1 MNTLLENIGCLIE
14 LKRPNRDML
23 AASIGTTRQN
33 LISAIKGRRPLPAR
47 YMPAL
52 RHALGLDDMN
62 LLTNKQV
69 HFMTVV
75 DGEKQ
80 KPVLYKV
87 LANFCHGPLSPHLLV
102 RGIGEGK
109 KESFAYVIAA
119 KDGTLLFIR
128 NDDGTLASWP
138 IEEPDD
144 NICEAFI
151 QHIKHPTCELPLHSF
166 NQLFEENIPPQKL
179 HSLLNWGEKVWTW
192 TRVQEQAEQRGMT
205 PAEAARKLRLDE
217 TERR

>member
-75 DGEKQ
+75 DGEK
-80 KPVLYKV
+80 
-87 LANFCHGPLSPHLLV
+87 LS
-102 RGIGEGK
+102 
-109 KESFAYVIAA
+109 FIAA
-119 KDGTLLFIR
+119 AGSEAVKLGAHAGNILRDILTVCGGKGGGRPDCAMGGGRDIDKI
-128 NDDGTLASWP
+128 DDA
-138 IEEPDD
+138 
-144 NICEAFI
+144 
-151 QHIKHPTCELPLHSF
+151 
-166 NQLFEENIPPQKL
+166 
-179 HSLLNWGEKVWTW
+179 
-192 TRVQEQAEQRGMT
+192 T
-205 PAEAARKLRLDE
+205 PATKGAA
-217 TERR
+217 